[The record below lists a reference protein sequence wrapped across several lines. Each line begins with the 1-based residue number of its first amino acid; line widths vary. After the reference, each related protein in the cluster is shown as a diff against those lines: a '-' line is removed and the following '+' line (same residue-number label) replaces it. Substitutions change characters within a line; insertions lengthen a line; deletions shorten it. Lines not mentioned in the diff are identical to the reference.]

1 MEKLPLEAF
10 PHFKEFEAMY
20 NFLSENVQGVV
31 SFIDCKYFA
40 DAFFVAFLQTIA
52 FFIVAARY
60 DTLQKRREFLKKFEE
75 IFVFFEKTYLDKD
88 WEDFR
93 NDLWK
98 LIESEEIKYDDVFPE
113 DLRLDI
119 TRCLHFSDLHALKEL
134 KKKKNE
140 RRAVWSQSVHEELCY
155 DDPYIKVD
163 NVMQKLRRSCQWIY
177 L

>member
-1 MEKLPLEAF
+1 MEQLTIYDF
-10 PHFKEFEAMY
+10 PHFKEWEAMY
-20 NFLSENVQGVV
+20 NFFLGLLERIFTWTPSYIVN
-31 SFIDCKYFA
+31 SLFS
-40 DAFFVAFLQTIA
+40 AFLHTVS
-52 FFIVAARY
+52 FFIVATRY

-113 DLRLDI
+113 DLKLEI
-119 TRCLHFSDLHALKEL
+119 YHCLHFSDLHALKEL
-134 KKKKNE
+134 RKNKNE
-140 RRAVWSQSVHEELCY
+140 IRAVWSQRVHEELCY
-155 DDPYIKVD
+155 DDPNIKVD
-163 NVMQKLRRSCQWIY
+163 NVMQKLRRSCKWIC